1 MNSQVAPVVVK
12 ILRQRN
18 SGLCPWARWSRRW
31 MGSEVADGR
40 MSFCVP
46 SKGALADGTVSLF
59 RNCLIPLK
67 RTRGERSYEARLAGM
82 DDVDVQ
88 LVRPADVPYLV
99 ESGQALAGITGL
111 DLVRE
116 HRGSGSSDV
125 QEVLTDL
132 DFGSADLVVGVPVS
146 WLDVSSIDDL
156 VDVAQEVRHKHR
168 SGATGSGEQSFPIL
182 LGTIFE
188 STVLWTLGWSN
199 PLERQ
204 RVPPGLVRPTLV
216 VGTWTSTGTTLK
228 TNGSRADCWRQ
239 GAAVHR
245 ACLDRLRPGCRL
257 GRGTPNHWVASAM
270 RFEALRTITAHRE
283 RTVTARFA
291 PPGPSAEVR
300 ATFAA
305 KMVDYTWSE
314 LSDLQ
319 ELVGRAEISQIPTLL
334 SDLAA
339 AGSLLVAVDDPS
351 LVVTTTSAFGRF
363 RAQLQHQPP
372 RRR

>member
-1 MNSQVAPVVVK
+1 
-12 ILRQRN
+12 
-18 SGLCPWARWSRRW
+18 
-31 MGSEVADGR
+31 
-40 MSFCVP
+40 
-46 SKGALADGTVSLF
+46 
-59 RNCLIPLK
+59 
-67 RTRGERSYEARLAGM
+67 M

-156 VDVAQEVRHKHR
+156 VDVAQEVRHKHGR
-168 SGATGSGEQSFPIL
+168 ALRVATKFSNLTRDYLREHGLVDFRLVESLGATEGAPRAGQADVIVDL
-182 LGTIFE
+182 
-188 STVLWTLGWSN
+188 
-199 PLERQ
+199 
-204 RVPPGLVRPTLV
+204 
-216 VGTWTSTGTTLK
+216 TSTGTTLE
-228 TNGSRADCWRQ
+228 TNGLKQIVGGRVLRSQ
-239 GAAVHR
+239 
-245 ACLDRLRPGCRL
+245 ACLVASGRAVDWDEARLTVL
-257 GRGTPNHWVASAM
+257 GRLVM
-270 RFEALRTITAHRE
+270 LFEATITAHRE

>member
-1 MNSQVAPVVVK
+1 
-12 ILRQRN
+12 
-18 SGLCPWARWSRRW
+18 

-156 VDVAQEVRHKHR
+156 VDVAQEVRHKHGR
-168 SGATGSGEQSFPIL
+168 ALRVATKFSNLTRDYLREHGLVDFRLVESLGATEGA
-182 LGTIFE
+182 
-188 STVLWTLGWSN
+188 
-199 PLERQ
+199 
-204 RVPPGLVRPTLV
+204 PGLVRPTSS
-216 VGTWTSTGTTLK
+216 ST
-228 TNGSRADCWRQ
+228 
-239 GAAVHR
+239 
-245 ACLDRLRPGCRL
+245 
-257 GRGTPNHWVASAM
+257 
-270 RFEALRTITAHRE
+270 
-283 RTVTARFA
+283 
-291 PPGPSAEVR
+291 
-300 ATFAA
+300 
-305 KMVDYTWSE
+305 
-314 LSDLQ
+314 
-319 ELVGRAEISQIPTLL
+319 
-334 SDLAA
+334 
-339 AGSLLVAVDDPS
+339 
-351 LVVTTTSAFGRF
+351 
-363 RAQLQHQPP
+363 
-372 RRR
+372 